1 MQGVRES
8 DSETIMSTAIRSSCL
23 PCTIDDTPL
32 HVASRD
38 AVSWHSGERWGDDDS
53 AGCEDMYT
61 ETITTI
67 RASRDAVSWNSRERW
82 SDDDSASLRPR
93 GAPMVANLRTNR

>member
-8 DSETIMSTAIRSSCL
+8 DSETIMFTAIRSSCL

-38 AVSWHSGERWGDDDS
+38 AVSWNSGERWGDDDS
-53 AGCEDMYT
+53 AGCEDT

-67 RASRDAVSWNSRERW
+67 RASRDAVSWNSREWRG
-82 SDDDSASLRPR
+82 DDDSASLRPR
-93 GAPMVANLRTNR
+93 RASMVEASG

>member
-8 DSETIMSTAIRSSCL
+8 DSETIMFTAIRSSCL

-38 AVSWHSGERWGDDDS
+38 AVSWNSGERWGDDDS
-53 AGCEDMYT
+53 AGCEDWFNHHDLRGI
-61 ETITTI
+61 E
-67 RASRDAVSWNSRERW
+67 RCRVLEQWGAVGR
-82 SDDDSASLRPR
+82 
-93 GAPMVANLRTNR
+93 